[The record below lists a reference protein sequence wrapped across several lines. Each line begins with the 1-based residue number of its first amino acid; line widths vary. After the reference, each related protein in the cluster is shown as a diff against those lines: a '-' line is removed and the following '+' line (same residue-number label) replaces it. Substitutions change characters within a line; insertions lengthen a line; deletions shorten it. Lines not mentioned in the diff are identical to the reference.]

1 MAESEASSRG
11 NEKIAISNG
20 FSFYSRFNF
29 FWRLLSQTLAA
40 IASLLERV
48 SVIRRKHVIIFLQCV
63 GSCGGSEWN
72 FSAIYASTG
81 FCLFGSEFSRGSS
94 IEFAHHFN

>member
-1 MAESEASSRG
+1 MAENEGSSRG

-29 FWRLLSQTLAA
+29 FWRLLSQTLAS

-48 SVIRRKHVIIFLQCV
+48 SVIKRKHVIRFLRCEGHAGVRNGIFQR
-63 GSCGGSEWN
+63 
-72 FSAIYASTG
+72 FMPQQG
-81 FCLFGSEFSRGSS
+81 FVYLVRSS
-94 IEFAHHFN
+94 VEGAQ